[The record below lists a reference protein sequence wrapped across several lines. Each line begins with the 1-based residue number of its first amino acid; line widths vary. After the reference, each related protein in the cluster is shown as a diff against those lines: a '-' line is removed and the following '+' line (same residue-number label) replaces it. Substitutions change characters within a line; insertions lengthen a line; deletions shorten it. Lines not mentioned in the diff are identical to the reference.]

1 MIVVAVALVLAT
13 IALTAAAVSVLG
25 GTMTPRVGCEPPE
38 GVPVCVLCPA
48 TGGTALVRLAINVAN
63 PACVVVG
70 CDRFPDGALQCDR
83 ECFPLDL
90 TRRRPF
96 ASAARA

>member
-1 MIVVAVALVLAT
+1 MSI
-13 IALTAAAVSVLG
+13 LG
-25 GTMTPRVGCEPPE
+25 P
-38 GVPVCVLCPA
+38 VPVRVMCPA
-48 TGGTALVRLAINVAN
+48 TGGEAMVRVAISVAN

-70 CDRFPDGALQCDR
+70 CDRFSDGVLQCDR

-96 ASAARA
+96 ASAARV

>member
-1 MIVVAVALVLAT
+1 M
-13 IALTAAAVSVLG
+13 SG
-25 GTMTPRVGCEPPE
+25 E
-38 GVPVCVLCPA
+38 GVSILGPVPVRVMCPA
-48 TGGTALVRLAINVAN
+48 GGEAMVRVAISVAN

-70 CDRFPDGALQCDR
+70 CDRFSDGVLRCNR

-96 ASAARA
+96 ASAARV

>member
-1 MIVVAVALVLAT
+1 MSI
-13 IALTAAAVSVLG
+13 LG
-25 GTMTPRVGCEPPE
+25 P
-38 GVPVCVLCPA
+38 VPVRVMCPA
-48 TGGTALVRLAINVAN
+48 TGGEAMVRVAISVAN

-70 CDRFPDGALQCDR
+70 CDQFSDGVLQCDR

-96 ASAARA
+96 ASAAPV